1 MQEQTDDMYK
11 TLLESTKA
19 IPWAIDWATKEF
31 VYIGP
36 QIEELLG
43 WSPDSWKTAQD
54 WIDRIHPDFQESVVG
69 FCVSQSENGIDHEA
83 DYPALSKNGDY
94 VWIRDVVH
102 VIREKGVTTKLIGF
116 MFDIS
121 ERKKLE
127 SQLVEA
133 NRKLEMISMRDG
145 LTGIAN
151 RRMYDTTLNK
161 EWSRA
166 QRNGTPLSLL
176 IIDIDHFKEY
186 NDRYGHFEGD
196 RCLQKIA
203 ETLQGIV
210 SRATDLCAR
219 YGGEEF
225 VILLPD
231 TKREEAA
238 VFAEGVRERIRELGI
253 AHASSPVDDVVTV
266 SIGVGTMVPKKNTA
280 SSGLFQM
287 ADKMLYLAKQEQRN
301 CVKCA

>member
-1 MQEQTDDMYK
+1 MLEKDDDMYK

-31 VYIGP
+31 AYIGP
-36 QIEELLG
+36 QIKELLG
-43 WSPDSWKTAQD
+43 WPPDSWKSAQD
-54 WIDRIHPDFQESVVG
+54 WIDRIHPDFQESVVS
-69 FCVSQSENGIDHEA
+69 FCVSQSENGLDHEA
-83 DYPALSKNGDY
+83 DYPALTKNGDY

-102 VIREKGVTTKLIGF
+102 VIRENGVTTKLIGF

-133 NRKLEMISMRDG
+133 NRKLERISMQDG

-166 QRNGTPLSLL
+166 RRNGAPISLL
-176 IIDIDHFKEY
+176 IIDIDHFKAY
-186 NDRYGHFEGD
+186 NDHYGHFEGD

-203 ETLQGIV
+203 ETLHGIA
-210 SRATDLCAR
+210 SRPTDRCAR

-231 TKREEAA
+231 TNREDA
-238 VFAEGVRERIRELGI
+238 VRIAERVRQTIRELGI
-253 AHASSPVDDVVTV
+253 PHEASAVDDVVTV
-266 SIGVGTMVPKKNTA
+266 SVGVSTMIPEKDMA
-280 SSGLFQM
+280 SSEPFQR
-287 ADKMLYLAKQEQRN
+287 ADKMLYLAKQDQRN

>member
-1 MQEQTDDMYK
+1 MPGKDDDMYK

-43 WSPDSWKTAQD
+43 WPPDSWKSAQD
-54 WIDRIHPDFQESVVG
+54 WMDRIHPDFRESVVN
-69 FCVSQSENGIDHEA
+69 FCVTQSENGIDHEA
-83 DYPALSKNGDY
+83 DYLALSKNGDY

-102 VIREKGVTTKLIGF
+102 VIRKDGVTTTLIGF

-133 NRKLEMISMRDG
+133 NRKLERISMLDG

-151 RRMYDTTLNK
+151 RRMYDTALNR
-161 EWSRA
+161 EWSCA
-166 QRNGTPLSLL
+166 QRNGTHISL
-176 IIDIDHFKEY
+176 IIVDIDHFKEF
-186 NDRYGHFEGD
+186 NDHYGHFEGD

-203 ETLQGIV
+203 ETLQGFA
-210 SRATDLCAR
+210 SRSTDLCAR

-225 VILLPD
+225 VILLPG
-231 TKREEAA
+231 TNREDA
-238 VFAEGVRERIRELGI
+238 FTIAERVRQAICELEI
-253 AHASSPVDDVVTV
+253 PHKTSAVDDVVTV
-266 SIGVGTMVPKKNTA
+266 SAGVSTMTPEKDML
-280 SSGLFQM
+280 SSELFQQ